1 MTVGT
6 LQNILTVI
14 GAVFGV
20 LIGCLIG
27 KNSVYISLNQSNS
40 IGSEDTDA
48 SNPPQSKAVYI
59 LIGIVFCLFGILLA
73 FFGFKTDMFSSS
85 LSFDPN
91 AKVTWNQIFSFEL
104 SEGTIWMFAAI
115 FFGVGV
121 LSLFLAAKTKKK

>member
-6 LQNILTVI
+6 LQNILTVV
-14 GAVFGV
+14 GAIIGV
-20 LIGCLIG
+20 LTGCLIG

-48 SNPPQSKAVYI
+48 SNPPQPKAVYI

-91 AKVTWNQIFSFEL
+91 AKVTLNQVFSMEP
-104 SEGTIWMFAAI
+104 SEGTLFVFAAI
-115 FFGVGV
+115 FFGGGI
-121 LSLFLAAKTKKK
+121 LSFIAGGKTKKK

>member
-14 GAVFGV
+14 GAIIGV
-20 LIGCLIG
+20 LTGCIVG

-40 IGSEDTDA
+40 IGSEDETA
-48 SNPPQSKAVYI
+48 SNSPQSKATLI

-91 AKVTWNQIFSFEL
+91 AKVTLNQVFSMEP
-104 SEGTIWMFAAI
+104 SEGTLFVFAAI